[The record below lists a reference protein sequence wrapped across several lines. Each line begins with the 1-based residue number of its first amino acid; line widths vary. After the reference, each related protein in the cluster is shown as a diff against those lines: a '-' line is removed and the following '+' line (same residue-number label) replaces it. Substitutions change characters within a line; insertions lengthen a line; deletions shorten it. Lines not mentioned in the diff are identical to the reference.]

1 MSATVVFGYPD
12 GRLANPTFRAYKR
25 ARRTTRTRGLDV
37 LVELRPFGELP
48 ATVDVLVVDGP
59 VEPGVLGVSDVRHTL
74 VTSPD
79 RAPAELEAYLDAL
92 VERGAL
98 GHAPPPSR
106 AIAIHRGVEP
116 VAGRARIRDSA

>member
-25 ARRTTRTRGLDV
+25 SRRASQTRGLDV
-37 LVELRPFGELP
+37 QVELRPFGDMP
-48 ATVDVLVVDGP
+48 AVVDVLVVDGP
-59 VEPGVLGVSDVRHTL
+59 VAPGVLDGRDVRRTI

-79 RAPAELEAYLDAL
+79 RAPAELETCLDLL
-92 VERGAL
+92 VAQGEL

-106 AIAIHRGVEP
+106 ALAVHRGVEP
-116 VAGRARIRDSA
+116 VAGRARILDAG